1 MTRSGLSMT
10 KSMLIFVLPFG
21 SLGKRTLV
29 IQSSTERRSLRK
41 LILRPFYRHVQNQ
54 ELGILW
60 NDSVAS
66 FSALRPD
73 QQACLHF
80 MQNESSPRLLVLFE
94 SMIYRRCKPAIIGS
108 VLIVLKL
115 VMYNFLNMFEA

>member
-1 MTRSGLSMT
+1 MTLKNPVGA
-10 KSMLIFVLPFG
+10 MLHSVFVWGEKKKKKMECKPFG
-21 SLGKRTLV
+21 GH
-29 IQSSTERRSLRK
+29 I
-41 LILRPFYRHVQNQ
+41 
-54 ELGILW
+54 
-60 NDSVAS
+60 SVAS

-73 QQACLHF
+73 RQACLHF